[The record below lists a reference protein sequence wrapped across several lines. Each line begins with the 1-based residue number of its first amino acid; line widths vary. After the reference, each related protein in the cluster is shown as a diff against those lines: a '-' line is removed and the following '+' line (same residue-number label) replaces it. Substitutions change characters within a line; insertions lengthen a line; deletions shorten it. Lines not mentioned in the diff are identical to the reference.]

1 VCKHSNESL
10 LFSVSPR
17 YTNISGNVDVFANGI
32 NKMTLTCSTDS
43 SSPASSISW
52 YISGRLVTS
61 SKNISLN
68 VGDFGGLVTSQKLD
82 FVPSRAMDG
91 HIVECKATNER
102 SLENAASSSVV
113 LNLKC
118 NNIFF

>member
-1 VCKHSNESL
+1 
-10 LFSVSPR
+10 
-17 YTNISGNVDVFANGI
+17 VFANGI

-52 YISGRLVTS
+52 YISERLVTS

-68 VGDFGGLVTSQKLD
+68 VGDFGGLVTSQELD

-91 HIVECKATNER
+91 DIVECKATNER

-113 LNLKC
+113 LNLRCKH
-118 NNIFF
+118 ILFAVLEK